1 MTPVQK
7 ENISMTDSVSK
18 DPATKSG
25 SPTADTATHFTKKSG
40 KGLRDGVVS
49 ELATFYEVLPG
60 HEDELRAACQRMAD
74 TLRGLS
80 MELHLK
86 TGLRDERHVIF
97 DGGKRLLWC
106 TTFETDW
113 DPYVEDAALVI
124 GIENFID
131 WIQHT
136 KEWPRFEAWLREAG
150 GVEKV
155 NAVDEKSVRMSTRG
169 LKEFLQSVQ
178 TPGAGYFNAMSD
190 VTHTE
195 IRKGMQV
202 QQAFQQVLDNPDAAK
217 ALQNSALKPLAE
229 LAAD

>member
-1 MTPVQK
+1 MTESETQ
-7 ENISMTDSVSK
+7 
-18 DPATKSG
+18 
-25 SPTADTATHFTKKSG
+25 FTKKSG
-40 KGLRDGVVS
+40 KGIRDGAVS
-49 ELATFYEVLPG
+49 ELATFYEVIPG

-80 MELHLK
+80 MELNIK

-97 DGGKRLLWC
+97 DGGKRLMWC

-131 WIQHT
+131 WVQHT
-136 KEWPRFEAWLREAG
+136 KEWPRFEAWLRSAG
-150 GVEKV
+150 GVEAI
-155 NAVDEKSVRMSTRG
+155 NAGMAGSANEKSVRANTRG

-178 TPGAGYFNAMSD
+178 TPACGYFNAMSD
-190 VTHTE
+190 VTHVE
-195 IRKGMQV
+195 IRKAMQV
-202 QQAFQQVLDNPDAAK
+202 QQAFQQVLDSPGAAE
-217 ALQNSALKPLAE
+217 ALQNPALKPLAD

>member
-1 MTPVQK
+1 MT
-7 ENISMTDSVSK
+7 E
-18 DPATKSG
+18 SG
-25 SPTADTATHFTKKSG
+25 TQYTKKAG
-40 KGLRDGVVS
+40 KGLRDGVIS

-80 MELHLK
+80 EELHMK

-97 DGGKRLLWC
+97 DGGKRLMWC

-113 DPYVEDAALVI
+113 NPYVEDAAVVI

-136 KEWPRFEAWLREAG
+136 KDWPRFEAWLRSAG
-150 GVEKV
+150 GAEAL
-155 NAVDEKSVRMSTRG
+155 NAGMSDSTKEKSVRASTRG

-178 TPGAGYFNAMSD
+178 TPAAAYWNAMPD
-190 VTHTE
+190 LTHVE
-195 IRKGMQV
+195 IRKAMQV
-202 QQAFQQVLDNPDAAK
+202 QQAFQQVLDTPGAAE
-217 ALQNSALKPLAE
+217 ALQNPALKPLAD

>member
-1 MTPVQK
+1 
-7 ENISMTDSVSK
+7 MTDSV
-18 DPATKSG
+18 TQN
-25 SPTADTATHFTKKSG
+25 TKKSG
-40 KGLRDGVVS
+40 KGIRDGVIS

-97 DGGKRLLWC
+97 DGGKRLMWC

-136 KEWPRFEAWLREAG
+136 TEWPRFEAWLREAG

-178 TPGAGYFNAMSD
+178 TPAAGYFNAMSD

-195 IRKGMQV
+195 IRKAMQV
-202 QQAFQQVLDNPDAAK
+202 QQAFQQVLDTPGAAEALKNP
-217 ALQNSALKPLAE
+217 ALKPLAD

>member
-1 MTPVQK
+1 MT
-7 ENISMTDSVSK
+7 E
-18 DPATKSG
+18 SG
-25 SPTADTATHFTKKSG
+25 TQVTKKAG
-40 KGLRDGVVS
+40 KGMRDGVVS

-80 MELHLK
+80 LELHLK

-97 DGGKRLLWC
+97 DGGRRLMWC

-113 DPYVEDAALVI
+113 DPYVEDASLII

-136 KEWPRFEAWLREAG
+136 TEWPRFEAWLRSAG
-150 GVEKV
+150 GVEAV
-155 NAVDEKSVRMSTRG
+155 NAGLTDPSQVQSVRANTRG

-178 TPGAGYFNAMSD
+178 TPACGYFNAMSD
-190 VTHTE
+190 VTHVE
-195 IRKGMQV
+195 IRKAMQV
-202 QQAFQQVLDNPDAAK
+202 QQAFQQVLDSPGAAE
-217 ALQNSALKPLAE
+217 ALQQPALKPLAD